1 MLFYAMLYRFAVM
14 QRCFISYDSVVLFY
28 YVGLQNYNV
37 VVCLVMMVY
46 HFLILF
52 CTDMFFVHTM
62 PPWYSAAQRV
72 YTNASQSS
80 HLPTFTTDT
89 IHAAIWYT
97 VDDPKRLLH
106 S

>member
-28 YVGLQNYNV
+28 YGGLQNYNV
-37 VVCLVMMVY
+37 VLCLVMMAY

-72 YTNASQSS
+72 LYQRQSVI
-80 HLPTFTTDT
+80 TFTYVHNRHNPRRYL
-89 IHAAIWYT
+89 IH
-97 VDDPKRLLH
+97 RR
-106 S
+106 